1 LENVIASFGIVSV
14 ANMFFTRNRDIPKV
28 MDRRNQRPILVL
40 FTLSLLFFV
49 LSRYVPFKDADRIR
63 REMTDAS
70 KIMSEALEII
80 RECREEKGLALD
92 RGSDI
97 NATGLIG
104 LEFSSL
110 TTSLGSLEAKRTSTN
125 PNLAGL
131 IAFLLEES
139 GVRRGDAIAVGA
151 SGSFPALIVAV
162 LSAAKALD
170 LRPLVICSLGAS
182 QWGANNPD
190 FHWLHMYSCLLRKGI
205 FDREP
210 IAFSL
215 GGYRD
220 SEENIVPG
228 GLGPLLK
235 EAGERGIIFI
245 REPDLE
251 QNVETRIELYEKKAG
266 RDRVKA
272 FINVGGNWANIG
284 DDSEVLKLE
293 PGLVKTKRIPP
304 LQKRGVLFE
313 MALRKIPV
321 VHLLNLRGLVGRFG
335 LPWDPVPLPKPGD
348 GEIYQLAREKQ
359 LSFLFTA
366 ALYFLLLMVFFIF
379 RIGFKRNF
387 FLDII
392 RNKFS
397 SGHL

>member
-1 LENVIASFGIVSV
+1 LFCGFNLEEVTAAFGIVSV

-28 MDRRNQRPILVL
+28 MDRRNQRPILIL
-40 FTLSLLFFV
+40 FTLSLLFFA
-49 LSRYVPFKDADRIR
+49 LSRYVPFKDVDRIR
-63 REMTDAS
+63 REMTEAS
-70 KIMSEALEII
+70 KIMNEALKII

-92 RGSDI
+92 SDSDI

-131 IAFLLEES
+131 IVFLLEES
-139 GVRRGDAIAVGA
+139 RVRRGDAIAVGA
-151 SGSFPALIVAV
+151 SGSFPALTVAV

-190 FHWLHMYSCLLRKGI
+190 FHWLQMHSCLLRKGI

-228 GLGPLLK
+228 GLAPLLK
-235 EAGERGIIFI
+235 EAQERGIIFI
-245 REPDLE
+245 REPDLK

-266 RDRVKA
+266 GDRVKA

-284 DDSEVLKLE
+284 DDSEVLKLK
-293 PGLVKTKRIPP
+293 PGLVKTRRIPP

-321 VHLLNLRGLVGRFG
+321 IHLLNLRGLVSRYG
-335 LPWDPVPLPKPGD
+335 LPWDPVPLPEPGD

-366 ALYFLLLMVFFIF
+366 ALYFLLLTVFFIF
-379 RIGFKRNF
+379 RNR
-387 FLDII
+387 L
-392 RNKFS
+392 
-397 SGHL
+397 